1 MGIEN
6 SDFNIEKVNKIFVDK
21 FVDYLDL
28 MKVAGCTD
36 EELSDKSRIMVEFS
50 DLSVE
55 EKVSVIKDDMTF
67 LDFFTDGGI
76 VNVDDTKGMLYYG
89 INKGIANSIVCTMSS
104 IKSST
109 MFSPEYE
116 EELEKPISLPK
127 IKDMIG
133 KDISLI
139 IPDSK
144 QLFFK
149 GDKNGFHNR
158 MTRIMSSEE
167 IEEFSDLVD
176 ASVIRGGEA
185 GIYRYM
191 DLVDNL
197 IEKAKEMDFTSKNKN
212 L

>member
-1 MGIEN
+1 
-6 SDFNIEKVNKIFVDK
+6 
-21 FVDYLDL
+21 
-28 MKVAGCTD
+28 
-36 EELSDKSRIMVEFS
+36 
-50 DLSVE
+50 
-55 EKVSVIKDDMTF
+55 
-67 LDFFTDGGI
+67 
-76 VNVDDTKGMLYYG
+76 
-89 INKGIANSIVCTMSS
+89 
-104 IKSST
+104 
-109 MFSPEYE
+109 
-116 EELEKPISLPK
+116 
-127 IKDMIG
+127 MIG

-149 GDKNGFHNR
+149 GDKNEFHNR

-197 IEKAKEMDFTSKNKN
+197 IEKAKEINFTSKNKN